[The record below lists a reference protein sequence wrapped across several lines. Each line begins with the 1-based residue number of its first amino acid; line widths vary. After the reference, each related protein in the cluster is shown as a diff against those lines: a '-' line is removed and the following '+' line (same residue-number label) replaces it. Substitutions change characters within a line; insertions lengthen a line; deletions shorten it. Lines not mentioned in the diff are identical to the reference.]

1 MLTRFGQT
9 VCQIIVIMRK
19 WPKKKKTAAEIAN
32 KLRGDF
38 GGYQTAGSYEIGRRK
53 LAADYRT
60 IAFAH
65 PADTYIHMFLNGKL
79 FHSSFIADTNQSLY
93 LPAM

>member
-1 MLTRFGQT
+1 LGKQSAKLLLLCGNGR
-9 VCQIIVIMRK
+9 
-19 WPKKKKTAAEIAN
+19 KKKKTAAEIAN